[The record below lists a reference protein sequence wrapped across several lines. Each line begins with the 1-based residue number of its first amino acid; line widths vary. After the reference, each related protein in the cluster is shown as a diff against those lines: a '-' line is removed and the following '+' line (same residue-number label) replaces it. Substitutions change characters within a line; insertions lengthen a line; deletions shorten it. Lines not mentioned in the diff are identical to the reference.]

1 MRHFIYGLVVGIGL
15 TYGYLE
21 WDSLAWQAK
30 QWFAEASSAPRASE
44 KVDKLFARE
53 R

>member
-1 MRHFIYGLVVGIGL
+1 MRHFVYGLVVGIGL

-21 WDSLAWQAK
+21 WDSLASEAK
-30 QWFAEASSAPRASE
+30 QWFAEASSAPHASK
-44 KVDKLFARE
+44 KVDELFARE